1 MDLKFALRSLW
12 KTPGF
17 TILAIAILA
26 LGIGAN
32 TAMFS
37 VVNAVL
43 LRPLN
48 YPDPD
53 RLVTVSS
60 LWTKSGQHGQVS
72 APDFHDWHDRSTP
85 FSAIAYYAAGS
96 TAVATRS
103 SAEYVRTALVTP
115 EFFRVFAVSPVIGRA
130 FTAEEEK
137 PGGGAAVLVSEAF
150 WQSHFAGN
158 PEALGQTLRMFNREL
173 PIVGVLPAAFRF
185 PGNTD
190 VWLPANTI
198 FPETTSRSGHNYLVV
213 ARLKR
218 DVSLERAQA
227 EMAAIGR
234 QLAQEHPD
242 SNKDKSVLV
251 TRMRDEMVSDIR
263 LTMYLLLGAVALVLL
278 IACANIATLLLAKA
292 TARSREIAIRA
303 AVGASRARIVRQ
315 LIVESVVLGIAAA
328 IGGTFIAI
336 WGSTA
341 LVALAPAN
349 VPRLAEAGI
358 DARVLAFTLAISLLS
373 SLLFGVA
380 PALQASSV
388 DLNEA
393 LKQGSGRA
401 VVGGGAGALR
411 RGLVIVEIALSVILL
426 AGAGLLIK
434 SFAALHDV
442 ALGFR
447 PDHVLIAE
455 TSVPA
460 LGVDGSRRAIRFY
473 TELLPKLASLP
484 GVSAAGATMARPG
497 HVQSNGAYWFDAP
510 PAQFTTETPQAVL
523 SVITPGTFNALGI
536 PLKRGR
542 DFSDADT
549 YGAPFTAIIN
559 EALARKSFSGQDPIG
574 RIIKCGLDSDKPMKI
589 VGIVGDVRQFG
600 PARVPSPE
608 IYMPYQQH
616 PLPSTH
622 LELVVRTSSNPAA
635 LIQQVRLKARQQSP
649 DVPLKFTTL
658 DATLAENIAAPRF
671 RTVLLGI
678 FAGVAVALAMAGIY
692 GVMAYVVGQRWNE
705 IGLRMALG
713 ASSSDV
719 LRLVLREA
727 IALAAA
733 GLAIGLAGAF
743 AATRLLGS
751 VLFNVKPSD
760 PATYIGV
767 AALLVIV
774 ALGAS
779 FGPAHRASR
788 LDPLIA
794 LRQE

>member
-1 MDLKFALRSLW
+1 
-12 KTPGF
+12 
-17 TILAIAILA
+17 
-26 LGIGAN
+26 
-32 TAMFS
+32 
-37 VVNAVL
+37 
-43 LRPLN
+43 
-48 YPDPD
+48 
-53 RLVTVSS
+53 
-60 LWTKSGQHGQVS
+60 
-72 APDFHDWHDRSTP
+72 
-85 FSAIAYYAAGS
+85 
-96 TAVATRS
+96 
-103 SAEYVRTALVTP
+103 
-115 EFFRVFAVSPVIGRA
+115 
-130 FTAEEEK
+130 
-137 PGGGAAVLVSEAF
+137 
-150 WQSHFAGN
+150 
-158 PEALGQTLRMFNREL
+158 
-173 PIVGVLPAAFRF
+173 VGVLPVAFRF
-185 PGNTD
+185 PGNSD

-213 ARLKR
+213 ALLKP

-263 LTMYLLLGAVALVLL
+263 LTMYLLLGAVGLVLL

-315 LIVESVVLGIAAA
+315 LVVESLVLGIAAA

-336 WGSTA
+336 WGATA

-349 VPRLAEAGI
+349 VPRLAEAGL
-358 DARVLAFTLAISLLS
+358 DARVLAFTLAISLLG

-401 VVGGGAGALR
+401 VVGGGTGTLR

-426 AGAGLLIK
+426 SGAGLLIK
-434 SFAALHDV
+434 SFAALHNV

-447 PDHVLIAE
+447 PENVLIAE

-460 LGVDGSRRAIRFY
+460 VGVDGSRRAIRFY

-484 GVSAAGATMARPG
+484 GVSAVGATMARPG

-510 PAQFTTETPQAVL
+510 PAQFTSETPQAVL
-523 SVITPGTFNALGI
+523 SVITPGTFNALDI

-549 YGAPFTAIIN
+549 YDAPFTAIIN
-559 EALARKSFSGQDPIG
+559 EALARKSFAGEDPIG
-574 RIIKCGLDSDKPMKI
+574 KIIKCGLDSDRPMKI

-600 PARVPSPE
+600 PARVPWPE

-616 PLPSTH
+616 PMPSTH
-622 LELVVRTSSNPAA
+622 LELLVRTSSNPAA
-635 LIQQVRLKARQQSP
+635 LMQQVRLKAREQSP

-658 DATLAENIAAPRF
+658 DASLAENIAAPRF

-678 FAGVAVALAMAGIY
+678 FAGVALALAMAGIY
-692 GVMAYVVGQRWNE
+692 GVMAYVVGQRWSE

-788 LDPLIA
+788 LDPLLA